1 MGRCF
6 NKGGIL
12 AGNAEEEEE
21 EEETGKLA
29 HLASWVLGRR

>member
-21 EEETGKLA
+21 EETGKLA

>member
-1 MGRCF
+1 MGRCV

-12 AGNAEEEEE
+12 AGNA